1 MQVTENVGRSTI
13 VLEDDAL
20 RVVIDATLGGKIRSF
35 YSKDNEMEYFY
46 TDKRSCFPGSGYS
59 NHDISGL
66 DECFPTI
73 GSCSFPCGEY
83 SGTLID
89 DHGHLWNMPWELRS
103 HEDTVAMGC
112 DLPEFSVRFDRDCRL
127 EKTGILRFDYRIRN
141 YGKQPLPY
149 LYAAHPMLAL
159 HEPTAIRYPR
169 EMTRTYIS
177 TAVGIPGLSVGA
189 WTGWPLGP
197 EAFQAEP
204 FSGARKTALKCFSD
218 RLTDGTCE
226 VRHHGSGEC
235 LRIESDSARLPY
247 LGVMI
252 SQEFGPDGECDGDMI
267 LGLEP
272 TTSIG
277 DDLNTS
283 QNTRTT
289 AYLAPGEEQR
299 FWIRFSLQAEG
310 ASKER

>member
-159 HEPTAIRYPR
+159 HE
-169 EMTRTYIS
+169 
-177 TAVGIPGLSVGA
+177 
-189 WTGWPLGP
+189 
-197 EAFQAEP
+197 
-204 FSGARKTALKCFSD
+204 
-218 RLTDGTCE
+218 
-226 VRHHGSGEC
+226 
-235 LRIESDSARLPY
+235 LP
-247 LGVMI
+247 
-252 SQEFGPDGECDGDMI
+252 S
-267 LGLEP
+267 
-272 TTSIG
+272 
-277 DDLNTS
+277 
-283 QNTRTT
+283 RTT
-289 AYLAPGEEQR
+289 QWGMRARYSAVRGWSAQEAGGHRKSCPARG
-299 FWIRFSLQAEG
+299 FWKCRSRAWGLC
-310 ASKER
+310 